1 MARYDDLHTGT
12 IAYATF
18 LSSIVLVVIILL
30 IRALCYYWVESEEAR
45 KLVDAHY
52 ETSDQEISDQKQML
66 DGYQKVKIEIP
77 AMGDAEART
86 EEKLHIP
93 LSRAKE
99 LLIEEWSGEDVAEPT
114 T

>member
-18 LSSIVLVVIILL
+18 LSSIVLIVIILL
-30 IRALCYYWVESEEAR
+30 IRALCFYWVESEETR
-45 KLVDAHY
+45 KLADAHY
-52 ETSDQEISDQKQML
+52 FSSDEEISDQKAML
-66 DGYQKVKIEIP
+66 DGYKTVKIEIP

-99 LLIEEWSGEDVAEPT
+99 LIIEEWSGETETEPNA
-114 T
+114 

>member
-18 LSSIVLVVIILL
+18 LSSIVLIVIILL
-30 IRALCYYWVESEEAR
+30 IRALCYYWVEGEEAR
-45 KLVDAHY
+45 KLADAHY
-52 ETSDQEISDQKQML
+52 VTSDQEISDQKAML

-77 AMGDAEART
+77 AMGDVEAKT
-86 EEKLHIP
+86 EERIHIP

-99 LLIEEWSGEDVAEPT
+99 LLIEEWSKGSEAEPNT
-114 T
+114 